1 MSEQVQSSLAGE
13 VEALTPQQRERLRV
27 DRLTPSHQ
35 AEVRKEHEA
44 RLEAERKATWPDPR
58 AALRSFH
65 AALAEAKAEIIR
77 KHEVLDRAKQPVRPK
92 VLLHG
97 ILQDDGPAAALTAR
111 HSSPTL

>member
-44 RLEAERKATWPDPR
+44 RLEAERKATWLAQPIGCSLPTGSCPKRIGACCR
-58 AALRSFH
+58 AR
-65 AALAEAKAEIIR
+65 
-77 KHEVLDRAKQPVRPK
+77 
-92 VLLHG
+92 
-97 ILQDDGPAAALTAR
+97 
-111 HSSPTL
+111 